1 MQYFLGVDIGGTNT
15 RLMLMDANQQFQGYH
30 KVATQSWAGLG
41 DPLSGLEQLIG
52 GYLQQAGKTQQVAR
66 IMLGLPGI
74 LSRDRKTVLSLPFI
88 PSLDD
93 QPVATLL
100 GQRLGLPVVM
110 DKDVNHLMWWD
121 LTRLAQLPDVAVGV
135 YLGTGLGNSLWLNQD
150 FFHGAHGAAGE
161 LGHIP
166 LAENPAFCPCGKI
179 GCVETLTS
187 GNWLAGWKR
196 QHAADIAFEQ
206 LFVLHGAHPDLL
218 EFVERLARTIAT
230 EMNILDPQY
239 LILGGGVL
247 SMVGFPLARLEQQ
260 IRSHLR
266 GPQPA
271 NGLTIVQSG
280 VTDETGCRGA
290 CLAAQRDFNR
300 FDPQQQHG
308 APASSGIEM
317 PVRRKA

>member
-1 MQYFLGVDIGGTNT
+1 MHCFLGVDIGGTNT
-15 RLMLMDANQQFQGYH
+15 RLMLMDGNQKFHGYK
-30 KVATQSWAGLG
+30 KVATQSWAGLS
-41 DPLSGLEQLIG
+41 DPLDGLQQLISH
-52 GYLQQAGKTQQVAR
+52 YLQQAGHARQVVR
-66 IMLGLPGI
+66 VMLGLPGI
-74 LSRDRKTVLSLPFI
+74 LSRDRQTVLSLPFI
-88 PSLDD
+88 PALDD
-93 QPVATLL
+93 QPVARLL
-100 GQRLGLPVVM
+100 SARLGLPVVM

-121 LTRLAQLPDVAVGV
+121 LTRLGTLPDVAVGV

-150 FFHGAHGAAGE
+150 FYHGAHGAAGE

-166 LAENPAFCPCGKI
+166 LDGNPALCPCGKV

-196 QHAADIAFEQ
+196 QHAADTAFAD
-206 LFVLHGAHPDLL
+206 LFTVHDKHPELL
-218 EFVERLARTIAT
+218 AFVDRLGRTIAT

-239 LILGGGVL
+239 LVLGGGVL
-247 SMVGFPLARLEQQ
+247 AMAGFPSERLEQQ

-271 NGLTIVQSG
+271 NGLRIVQSG

-290 CLAAQRDFNR
+290 CLAAQRDFER
-300 FDPQQQHG
+300 CEPQ
-308 APASSGIEM
+308 SSGMEM

>member
-1 MQYFLGVDIGGTNT
+1 MRYFLGVDIGGTNT
-15 RLMLMDANQQFQGYH
+15 RLMLMDENQKFQGYQ
-30 KVATQSWAGLG
+30 KVTTQSWAGLS
-41 DPLSGLEQLIG
+41 DPLTGLQQLIS
-52 GYLQQAGKTQQVAR
+52 GYLLAAGKTQQIAR

-74 LSRDRKTVLSLPFI
+74 LSRDRQTVLSLPFI
-88 PSLDD
+88 PALDE
-93 QPVATLL
+93 QPVAVLL
-100 GQRLGLPVVM
+100 SERLGLPVVM

-121 LTRLAQLPDVAVGV
+121 LTRLPQLPDVAVGL
-135 YLGTGLGNSLWLNQD
+135 YLGTGMGNSLWLNQD
-150 FFHGAHGAAGE
+150 FYHGAHGAAGE

-166 LAENPAFCPCGKI
+166 LAGNPAFCPCGKT

-206 LFVLHGAHPDLL
+206 VFAIYSEHPDLL
-218 EFVERLARTIAT
+218 EFVERLGRTIAT
-230 EMNILDPQY
+230 EMNILDPQI

-247 SMVGFPLARLEQQ
+247 AMAGFPLARLEQQ

-271 NGLTIVQSG
+271 NGLNIRLSG

-300 FDPQQQHG
+300 FEPTDQH
-308 APASSGIEM
+308 AEPLASGMEM

>member
-15 RLMLMDANQQFQGYH
+15 RLMLMDANQKFQGYQ
-30 KVATQSWAGLG
+30 KVATQSWAGVS
-41 DPLSGLEQLIG
+41 DPLSGLQQLIS
-52 GYLQQAGKTQQVAR
+52 GYLHQAGKTQQTAR

-74 LSRDRKTVLSLPFI
+74 LSRDRQAVLSLPFI
-88 PSLDD
+88 PALDN
-93 QPVATLL
+93 QPVAMLL
-100 GQRLGLPVVM
+100 SERLGLSVVM

-150 FFHGAHGAAGE
+150 FYHGAHGAAGE

-166 LAENPAFCPCGKI
+166 LAGNPALCACGKI

-196 QHAADIAFEQ
+196 QHAEDIAFEEVFA
-206 LFVLHGAHPDLL
+206 LYGEHPDLL
-218 EFVERLARTIAT
+218 EFVSRLGRTIAT

-247 SMVGFPLARLEQQ
+247 SMTGFPLLRLEQE
-260 IRSHLR
+260 IRRNLR

-271 NGLTIVQSG
+271 NGLKIVQSG

-300 FDPQQQHG
+300 FEPTDHQDEPEN
-308 APASSGIEM
+308 SGIEI